1 MKTLITTQ
9 VATTTRPAP
18 PQGVGKGGARQ
29 RGAALVVGLV
39 LLMVLTVL
47 GVSGMTTSLLEVA
60 MTANAKQKL
69 YAFQAVESAVDE
81 AIVSEETITVDDT
94 TVAGAAVRNVIQFD
108 IQDSDGATVTRA
120 NANTTYNGFSDG
132 ALGWGSST
140 VGSMYFRVDAT
151 TDQSIDGARSNQRAG
166 FYIVA
171 PGP

>member
-9 VATTTRPAP
+9 VATATRPAP
-18 PQGVGKGGARQ
+18 PQGAGGGGARQ

-94 TVAGAAVRNVIQFD
+94 TVPGAAVRNVIQFD
-108 IQDSDGATVTRA
+108 ITDGGGAVVTRA
-120 NANTTYNGFSDG
+120 NANTTYNGFSEG
-132 ALGWGSST
+132 ALGWSSG

-151 TDQSIDGARSNQRAG
+151 TDQSIDGARSDQRAG